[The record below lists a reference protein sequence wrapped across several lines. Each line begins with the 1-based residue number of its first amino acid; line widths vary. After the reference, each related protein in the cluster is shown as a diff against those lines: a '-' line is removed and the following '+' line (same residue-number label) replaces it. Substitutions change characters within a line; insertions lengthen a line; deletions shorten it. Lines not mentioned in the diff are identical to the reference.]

1 VLRLC
6 LAVVSRSELKAVYL
20 IGGTDRPK
28 VERAVERLRGR
39 FDGDAIERLSAAESG
54 GEEAAAACNSL
65 GLFASGGRLVLVD
78 GVERWKA
85 ADVKAI
91 ADYLRS
97 PAPDTVLALVADE
110 LKKDSAL
117 AKACQKVGEVLVYDV
132 AKRSVP
138 SWVAKEFARVGARAD
153 VDACRALVELVG
165 DDLVDLSTEVGKL
178 ATWAGGDEIHEGDV
192 LQLVA
197 PRAGTPPFAITD
209 AWGRRDVAAVLAACE
224 IGLERGDGRTRSS
237 LPAFVGRLYSHV
249 SKVRA
254 CRELDDQGV
263 RPRDAAAELKMHP
276 FAAEKAL
283 AQSRNF
289 SRDELDEAVVLLAGL
304 DRATKG
310 GSRLPDELELE
321 RTLVEITRPRQAP
334 THASGR

>member
-1 VLRLC
+1 MPP
-6 LAVVSRSELKAVYL
+6 SELKPVYV

-28 VERAVERLRGR
+28 IERAVERLRGR
-39 FDGDAIERLSAAESG
+39 FSADAVERLSATDSG
-54 GEEAAAACNSL
+54 GEDAAAACNTL
-65 GLFASGGRLVLVD
+65 GLFAAGGRLVLVD

-91 ADYLRS
+91 AEYLRS
-97 PAPDTVLALVADE
+97 PAPDTGLALVANE
-110 LKKDSAL
+110 LKKESAL
-117 AKACQKVGEVLVYDV
+117 AKACHRAGDVLVYDV

-138 SWVAKEFARVGARAD
+138 GWVGKEFERVGVRGD

-165 DDLVDLSTEVGKL
+165 DDLVDLSTEVAKL
-178 ATWAGGDEIHEGDV
+178 ATWAGGGEIRESDV

-224 IGLERGDGRTRSS
+224 IGLERGDGRARSS
-237 LPAFVGRLYSHV
+237 LPALVGRLYSHV

-254 CRELDDQGV
+254 CRDFDDRGV
-263 RPRDAAAELKMHP
+263 RARDAAAELKMHP
-276 FAAEKAL
+276 FAAEKAF

-289 SRDELDEAVVLLAGL
+289 SPTSS
-304 DRATKG
+304 TKQSSA
-310 GSRLPDELELE
+310 SRPS
-321 RTLVEITRPRQAP
+321 TGRPRAARACR
-334 THASGR
+334 TSSSSSGHLSRSLGRGTARPRRPAAIRVWR